1 MVNTPVLYI
10 TFARPEYAS
19 QSFAAIKKAQPKK
32 LYFYSNK
39 ARKDRPDEIRRN
51 EEVRSYVQQI
61 DWDCE
66 VKTWFRDEYVDIY
79 TSLWGAM
86 DWLFDNEP
94 MGIVLEE
101 DCVASG
107 AFFDYCDQLLPKY
120 MDEKRVWIIS
130 GDNYTPEANPRD
142 LDYFFVHS
150 AHIYGWASWAN
161 RWHSLDRKM
170 ERWNELSLCK
180 RIRYNGS
187 LLQTF
192 WGWYRMRNIHKNID
206 TKNPWDFIFSFN
218 KILNDGLGI
227 IPKKNL
233 VSDIGTY
240 GVHHTAITSTT
251 TDADLINEDV
261 SFPIVNEPKEIRR
274 EKHYDSFSFYHHDF
288 YPTIKR
294 KWRKLLQMMHI
305 TQLK

>member
-19 QSFAAIKKAQPKK
+19 QSFAAIKRARPKK

-39 ARKDRPDEIRRN
+39 ARADKPDEIRRN
-51 EEVRSYVQQI
+51 EEVRSYVKQI

-66 VKTWFRDEYVDIY
+66 VKTWLRDEYVDIY

-107 AFFDYCDQLLPKY
+107 AFFDYCDQLLPKFK
-120 MDEKRVWIIS
+120 DEKRVWIIS
-130 GDNYTPEANPRD
+130 GDNYTPEANPKD

-150 AHIYGWASWAN
+150 AHIYGWASWAD
-161 RWHSLDRKM
+161 RWHSLDRRL
-170 ERWNELSLCK
+170 ERWNEVTLSK
-180 RIRYNGS
+180 RIRYKGS

-192 WGWYRMRNIHKNID
+192 WGWYRLRNVYKNID
-206 TKNPWDFIFSFN
+206 TKAPWDFIFSFN
-218 KILNDGLGI
+218 KMLNEGLGI

-251 TDADLINEDV
+251 TDANLINEDV
-261 SFPIVNEPKEIRR
+261 SFPIVDEPKEIIRD
-274 EKHYDSFSFYHHDF
+274 KHYDSYSFYHHDF
-288 YPTIKR
+288 YPTIRR

-305 TQLK
+305 TKLK

>member
-39 ARKDRPDEIRRN
+39 ARADKTDEVRRN
-51 EEVRSYVQQI
+51 EEVRSYIKQI

-66 VKTWFRDEYVDIY
+66 VKTWFREEYVDIY

-107 AFFDYCDQLLPKY
+107 AFFHYCDQLLPKY
-120 MDEKRVWIIS
+120 KDEKRIWIIS
-130 GDNYTPEANPRD
+130 GDNFTPQANPKD
-142 LDYFFVHS
+142 LDYFFAHS
-150 AHIYGWASWAN
+150 AHIYGWASWAD
-161 RWHSLDRKM
+161 RWKSLDRKL
-170 ERWNELSLCK
+170 ERWNEVTFFK
-180 RIRYNGS
+180 RLKYSSGS
-187 LLQTF
+187 LLRTL
-192 WGWYRMRNIHKNID
+192 WGYYRMNAVYKQID

-218 KILNDGLGI
+218 KMLNDGLGI
-227 IPKKNL
+227 VPKVNL
-233 VSDIGTY
+233 VTDIGTY
-240 GVHHTAITSTT
+240 GVHHNENTGCVEEKH
-251 TDADLINEDV
+251 LIYEGD
-261 SFPIVNEPKEIRR
+261 SFPITHEPNAIKQDT
-274 EKHYDSFSFYHHDF
+274 HYDRYCFYHHDF
-288 YPTIKR
+288 LPTLRR
-294 KWRKLLQMMHI
+294 KWQLL
-305 TQLK
+305 LKK

>member
-1 MVNTPVLYI
+1 MVESPVLYI

-32 LYFYSNK
+32 LYFYSNT
-39 ARKDRPDEIRRN
+39 ARCNRPDEILRN
-51 EEVRSYVQQI
+51 DEVRSYVQQI

-120 MDEKRVWIIS
+120 KDEKKVWIIS
-130 GDNYTPEANPRD
+130 GDNYTPEANPKD

-150 AHIYGWASWAN
+150 AHIYGWASWTD

-170 ERWNELSLCK
+170 ERWNEVSLWK

-192 WGWYRMRNIHKNID
+192 WGWYRMRSIHKNID
-206 TKNPWDFIFSFN
+206 IKNPWDFIFSFN

-251 TDADLINEDV
+251 TDANLINEDK
-261 SFPIVNEPKEIRR
+261 SFPIVNEPKEIIRD
-274 EKHYDSFSFYHHDF
+274 EHYDCYCFYHHDF
-288 YPTIKR
+288 YPTIR
-294 KWRKLLQMMHI
+294 RKLRKILQKMHI
-305 TQLK
+305 TK